1 MKKGWKVFWVL
12 CISLSIFGIA
22 LCVSGILLGATTERM
37 REVFGMRRMEIMES
51 SEDASDS
58 YASDPVENFEERA
71 SSESGILSQEARDFQ
86 NSGEER
92 FFSDIEELKI
102 DVTCLEVE
110 ILERSGSEIYLDTR
124 DISDEIRED
133 LVITQKDE
141 KLNIELKNKSK
152 WDKLANH
159 DWNDS
164 KGTLFIQIPAE
175 RRFKEASMKVGA
187 GVLTADNLHAE
198 ELDID
203 VGAGQVYLDS
213 FIVKEL
219 ELECGAG
226 EANLYGE
233 VEREAKIE
241 CGIGSVSYTAAGR
254 QEDYDYEVSCGIG
267 SVNVGDDSYSGLGGE
282 RKIKNGG
289 SKKMEI
295 ECGIGMVD
303 VSFED

>member
-22 LCVSGILLGATTERM
+22 LCISGVLLGATTEKIG
-37 REVFGMRRMEIMES
+37 EVFGTRRMEI
-51 SEDASDS
+51 SEDTIDEYFDDRFEDTAEDGVKGDS
-58 YASDPVENFEERA
+58 
-71 SSESGILSQEARDFQ
+71 SGTTQQEGREAQ
-86 NSGEER
+86 NSGGEQY
-92 FFSDIEELKI
+92 FSDIEELKI

-110 ILERSGSEIYLDTR
+110 IRERSGSGIYVDTT
-124 DISDEIRED
+124 DISDKIRED
-133 LVITQKDE
+133 FVITQKGE
-141 KLNIELKNKSK
+141 ELNIELKNKSK
-152 WDKLANH
+152 WDQLANH

-164 KGTLFIQIPAE
+164 KGTLLIQIPE
-175 RRFKEASMKVGA
+175 EWRFKEASMKVGA
-187 GVLTADNLHAE
+187 GVLTVDALHAE

-226 EANLYGE
+226 EANLSGE
-233 VEREAKIE
+233 VEREAKID
-241 CGIGSVSYTAAGR
+241 CGVGSVNYTATGS

-267 SVNVGDDSYSGLGGE
+267 SVNVGEDSYSGLGGE

-295 ECGIGMVD
+295 ECGIGRVD
-303 VSFED
+303 VSFDD